1 MSSQYHLNLE
11 INLESNTEH
20 PLKNLHY
27 HLIYNTTSLEN
38 LQVSKIFKNDV
49 HNMKEYIKI
58 E

>member
-1 MSSQYHLNLE
+1 MSSQYHLKLE

-20 PLKNLHY
+20 PLKNLQY
-27 HLIYNTTSLEN
+27 HLIYNTTSLEK